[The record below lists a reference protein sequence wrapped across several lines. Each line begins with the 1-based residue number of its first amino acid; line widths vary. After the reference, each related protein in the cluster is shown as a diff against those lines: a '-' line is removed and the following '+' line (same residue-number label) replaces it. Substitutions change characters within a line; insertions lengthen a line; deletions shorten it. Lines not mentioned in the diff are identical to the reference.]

1 MTKDTVNHFFVQE
14 SGSPIIVETVGIS
27 ICDPGQKQERKE
39 PNITIIEY
47 VFRGKG
53 TLLVDGKKATAKADD
68 IYILPSGVTHEYTA
82 DEQQPWGK
90 YFMNLSGNLAQ
101 SMLINYSL
109 NKQYVFS
116 APGLKDKFKQIIKIS
131 FDNIPE
137 AKKQAKLV
145 SLYVEI
151 LHRLHQ
157 LNTESKKSNEAVQLK
172 NYLDENYHKVISNTE
187 LAAHIYRSPDY
198 CLKLFKREFGTT
210 PYDYQI
216 NNKIRIACS
225 LLQQTKKSVSEIA
238 EFIGYQNPH
247 YFTSMFKAKM
257 GITPTEYRKKFL

>member
-1 MTKDTVNHFFVQE
+1 MKETVKHFFVE
-14 SGSPIIVETVGIS
+14 SKGLPISVSTTGIS
-27 ICDPGQKQERKE
+27 IWDKSQYYERKNPE
-39 PNITIIEY
+39 FTIIEY
-47 VFRGKG
+47 VFKG
-53 TLLVDGKKATAKADD
+53 EGTIVVDGKKTDVKTDQ
-68 IYILPSGVTHEYTA
+68 IYILPAGISHKYYA
-82 DEQQPWGK
+82 DSQKPWAK
-90 YFMNLSGNLAQ
+90 IFMNLTGNLAQ
-101 SMLINYSL
+101 SLLVNYNL
-109 NKQYVFS
+109 NKQYVFT
-116 APGLKDKFKQIIKIS
+116 APALKELFEKIMQTS
-131 FDNIPE
+131 FADIPE
-137 AKKQAKLV
+137 AVKQAKLV